1 MLECVTRR
9 ETFGERGERMI
20 LGDPLID
27 VIAFL
32 AFGWIGAFLLIP
44 WSQWI
49 EYKIDCK
56 KRGKEQAD
64 EIRKR
69 WR

>member
-1 MLECVTRR
+1 
-9 ETFGERGERMI
+9 MI

-27 VIAFL
+27 VLAFL

-44 WSQWI
+44 LGQWI

-56 KRGKEQAD
+56 KHGKVRAD

>member
-1 MLECVTRR
+1 
-9 ETFGERGERMI
+9 MI

-27 VIAFL
+27 VLAFL

-44 WSQWI
+44 WGQWI

-69 WR
+69 RR

>member
-1 MLECVTRR
+1 
-9 ETFGERGERMI
+9 MI

-27 VIAFL
+27 VLAFL
-32 AFGWIGAFLLIP
+32 AFGWIGAFLLVLF
-44 WSQWI
+44 SQWI

-69 WR
+69 RR